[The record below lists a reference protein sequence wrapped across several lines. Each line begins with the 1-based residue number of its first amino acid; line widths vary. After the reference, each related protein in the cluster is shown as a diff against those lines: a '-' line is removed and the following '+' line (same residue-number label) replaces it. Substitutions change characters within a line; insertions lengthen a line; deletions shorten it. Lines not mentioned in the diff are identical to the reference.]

1 MAPNPRHS
9 LDAPPPPLHNPSQ
22 MSAPSFSAR
31 SASTASGV
39 AGVRGEVVVGLGVV
53 IGLRG
58 LLLIGS
64 RRGEDHQEA

>member
-1 MAPNPRHS
+1 
-9 LDAPPPPLHNPSQ
+9 
-22 MSAPSFSAR
+22 MSAPAFSAR
-31 SASTASGV
+31 PASTASGV